1 MNEIFNKLGN
11 ENCYSSLVE
20 KKNLHTTLE
29 YGDSLIGPN
38 VSLCNHQPCHVG
50 CIQ

>member
-1 MNEIFNKLGN
+1 MKSSMSRAKKLLFILDG
-11 ENCYSSLVE
+11 
-20 KKNLHTTLE
+20 KKESPYNIE